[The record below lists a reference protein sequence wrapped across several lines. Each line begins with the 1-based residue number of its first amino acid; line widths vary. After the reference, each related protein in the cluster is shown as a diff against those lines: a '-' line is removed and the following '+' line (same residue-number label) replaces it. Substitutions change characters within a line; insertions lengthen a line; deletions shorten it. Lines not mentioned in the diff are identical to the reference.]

1 MDDFGYY
8 IFALVVLVVGFLI
21 VKKVATCLVKT
32 IIGILV
38 LAILAGIYW
47 VYIALISFGVFV
59 SDIAEKRCCSQNV
72 W

>member
-21 VKKVATCLVKT
+21 VKKVATCLFKT

-47 VYIALISFGVFV
+47 VYIA
-59 SDIAEKRCCSQNV
+59 
-72 W
+72 

>member
-1 MDDFGYY
+1 MDDFGYC

-47 VYIALISFGVFV
+47 VYIA
-59 SDIAEKRCCSQNV
+59 
-72 W
+72 

>member
-8 IFALVVLVVGFLI
+8 IFALVVLLVGFLI

-47 VYIALISFGVFV
+47 VYIA
-59 SDIAEKRCCSQNV
+59 
-72 W
+72 

>member
-47 VYIALISFGVFV
+47 MYSA
-59 SDIAEKRCCSQNV
+59 
-72 W
+72 

>member
-8 IFALVVLVVGFLI
+8 FFALVVLVVGFLI

-47 VYIALISFGVFV
+47 VYIA
-59 SDIAEKRCCSQNV
+59 
-72 W
+72 

>member
-1 MDDFGYY
+1 MDNFGYY

-47 VYIALISFGVFV
+47 VYIA
-59 SDIAEKRCCSQNV
+59 
-72 W
+72 

>member
-21 VKKVATCLVKT
+21 VKKVATCLIKT
-32 IIGILV
+32 IIGIVV

-47 VYIALISFGVFV
+47 MYIA
-59 SDIAEKRCCSQNV
+59 
-72 W
+72 

>member
-8 IFALVVLVVGFLI
+8 IFALVVLVVSFLI

-38 LAILAGIYW
+38 LVILAGIYW
-47 VYIALISFGVFV
+47 VYIA
-59 SDIAEKRCCSQNV
+59 
-72 W
+72 

>member
-32 IIGILV
+32 IIGIVV
-38 LAILAGIYW
+38 LAILAGMYW
-47 VYIALISFGVFV
+47 VYIA
-59 SDIAEKRCCSQNV
+59 
-72 W
+72 

>member
-8 IFALVVLVVGFLI
+8 IFALVVMVVGFLI

-32 IIGILV
+32 IVGILV

-47 VYIALISFGVFV
+47 VYIA
-59 SDIAEKRCCSQNV
+59 
-72 W
+72 

>member
-8 IFALVVLVVGFLI
+8 IFALVVLVVVFLI

-47 VYIALISFGVFV
+47 VYIA
-59 SDIAEKRCCSQNV
+59 
-72 W
+72 

>member
-21 VKKVATCLVKT
+21 VKKVAICLVKT
-32 IIGILV
+32 IIGMLV

-47 VYIALISFGVFV
+47 VYIA
-59 SDIAEKRCCSQNV
+59 
-72 W
+72 

>member
-21 VKKVATCLVKT
+21 VKKVATCLVKS

-47 VYIALISFGVFV
+47 VYIA
-59 SDIAEKRCCSQNV
+59 
-72 W
+72 

>member
-38 LAILAGIYW
+38 LAILAGIYR
-47 VYIALISFGVFV
+47 VYIA
-59 SDIAEKRCCSQNV
+59 
-72 W
+72 

>member
-47 VYIALISFGVFV
+47 VYIS
-59 SDIAEKRCCSQNV
+59 
-72 W
+72 

>member
-21 VKKVATCLVKT
+21 VKKVATCLVKA
-32 IIGILV
+32 IIGIVV

-47 VYIALISFGVFV
+47 MYIA
-59 SDIAEKRCCSQNV
+59 
-72 W
+72 

>member
-8 IFALVVLVVGFLI
+8 IFALVVLVVGFFI

-47 VYIALISFGVFV
+47 VYIA
-59 SDIAEKRCCSQNV
+59 
-72 W
+72 

>member
-32 IIGILV
+32 IIVILV

-47 VYIALISFGVFV
+47 VYIA
-59 SDIAEKRCCSQNV
+59 
-72 W
+72 

>member
-21 VKKVATCLVKT
+21 VKKAATCLVKT

-38 LAILAGIYW
+38 LVILAGIYW
-47 VYIALISFGVFV
+47 VYIA
-59 SDIAEKRCCSQNV
+59 
-72 W
+72 

>member
-8 IFALVVLVVGFLI
+8 IFALVALVVGFLI

-38 LAILAGIYW
+38 LAVLAGIYW
-47 VYIALISFGVFV
+47 VYVA
-59 SDIAEKRCCSQNV
+59 
-72 W
+72 

>member
-21 VKKVATCLVKT
+21 VKKVATCLLKT

-47 VYIALISFGVFV
+47 VYIA
-59 SDIAEKRCCSQNV
+59 
-72 W
+72 

>member
-8 IFALVVLVVGFLI
+8 IFALVVLIVGFLI

-47 VYIALISFGVFV
+47 VYIA
-59 SDIAEKRCCSQNV
+59 
-72 W
+72 

>member
-21 VKKVATCLVKT
+21 VNKVATCLVKT

-47 VYIALISFGVFV
+47 VYIA
-59 SDIAEKRCCSQNV
+59 
-72 W
+72 

>member
-47 VYIALISFGVFV
+47 LYIA
-59 SDIAEKRCCSQNV
+59 
-72 W
+72 

>member
-32 IIGILV
+32 IIGIVV
-38 LAILAGIYW
+38 LAILASIYW
-47 VYIALISFGVFV
+47 MYIA
-59 SDIAEKRCCSQNV
+59 
-72 W
+72 

>member
-8 IFALVVLVVGFLI
+8 IFALVVLVVGVLI

-47 VYIALISFGVFV
+47 VYIA
-59 SDIAEKRCCSQNV
+59 
-72 W
+72 

>member
-21 VKKVATCLVKT
+21 VKKVATCLLKA

-47 VYIALISFGVFV
+47 VYIA
-59 SDIAEKRCCSQNV
+59 
-72 W
+72 

>member
-21 VKKVATCLVKT
+21 VKKVAKCLVKT

-47 VYIALISFGVFV
+47 VYIA
-59 SDIAEKRCCSQNV
+59 
-72 W
+72 